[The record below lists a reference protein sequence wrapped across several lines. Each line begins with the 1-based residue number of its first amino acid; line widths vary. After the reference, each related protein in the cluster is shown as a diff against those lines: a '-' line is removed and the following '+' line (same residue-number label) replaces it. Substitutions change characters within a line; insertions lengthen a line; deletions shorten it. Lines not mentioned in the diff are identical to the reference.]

1 MDALKQRVADAVDR
15 LGDEL
20 TALSLDIH
28 AHPELAFQETHAAD
42 RLARFLAARG
52 FRVEA
57 GVGGVPTAFRAS
69 LETGPGPTLAILCE
83 YDALPGVGHA
93 CGHNVIAAAGAG
105 AGAALMAACDGLPAG
120 RVLVIGTPA
129 EERGG
134 GKGCLV
140 EAGLFR
146 DVDAA
151 MMIHGFDRTLLHQ
164 DLLGVARV
172 SFEWAGRAAHASVD
186 PWEGVNALDACVA
199 TFNTVAMLRQQMRP
213 GCRIHGI
220 VADGGGIVADGVAA
234 ANVIPERAAADFNVR
249 GPSLESMWALHRRVV
264 ACAEAAAASTA
275 TRLTVTRHPDV
286 YEPLRRNQGLLDVFA
301 ANLDATGLAEGPAAP
316 DRLASS
322 DIGNVSQVTP
332 TIHAW
337 VRIAALG
344 TAIHTREFAAAAAAP
359 SARAGLLAGAKL
371 MALSAVDL
379 LADGSRLRAIKE
391 EFARR

>member
-1 MDALKQRVADAVDR
+1 MDALKRRVADAVER

-28 AHPELAFQETHAAD
+28 AHPELAFEETRAAD
-42 RLARFLAARG
+42 RVGRFLTEHG
-52 FRVEA
+52 FKVEA
-57 GVGGVPTAFRAS
+57 GVGGIPTAFRAS
-69 LETGPGPTLAILCE
+69 LEIGPGPTLAILCE

-105 AGAALMAACDGLPAG
+105 AGAALMAARDGLPSG
-120 RVLVIGTPA
+120 RVVVIGTPA

-172 SFEWAGRAAHASVD
+172 TFEWEGRAAHASVD

-199 TFNTVAMLRQQMRP
+199 TFNGVAMLRQQMRP
-213 GCRIHGI
+213 DCRIHGV
-220 VADGGGIVADGVAA
+220 VAEGGIAG
-234 ANVIPERAAADFNVR
+234 NIIPERAVADFNVR
-249 GPSLESMWALHRRVV
+249 GPSLEAMWALHRRVV
-264 ACAEAAAASTA
+264 ACAEAAALASA

-286 YEPLRRNQGLLDVFA
+286 YEPMRRNHGLLDVFA
-301 ANLDATGLAEGPAAP
+301 ANLGASGLAEGPAAP

-337 VRIAALG
+337 VQIAALG
-344 TAIHTREFAAAAAAP
+344 TAIHTREFAGAAAAP
-359 SARAGLLAGAKL
+359 SARVGLLAGAKL

-379 LADGSRLRAIKE
+379 LADPSRLRVIKE
-391 EFARR
+391 EFTRR

>member
-1 MDALKQRVADAVDR
+1 MDDLKRRIARSVDG

-20 TALSLDIH
+20 TALSLSIH
-28 AHPELAFQETHAAD
+28 AHPELAFEERRACGWIGD
-42 RLARFLAARG
+42 FLAKRG
-52 FRVEA
+52 FRVET
-57 GVGGVPTAFRAS
+57 GVGGVGTAFRAT

-83 YDALPGVGHA
+83 YDALPGIGHA

-105 AGAALMAACDGLPAG
+105 AGAALMAVRDHLPSG
-120 RVLVIGTPA
+120 RIQVIGTPA

-134 GKGCLV
+134 GKGVLV
-140 EAGLFR
+140 AAGLFEG
-146 DVDAA
+146 VDSA

-164 DLLGVARV
+164 DLLGVVRV
-172 SFEWAGRAAHASVD
+172 TFEWTGRAAHASVD

-199 TFNTVAMLRQQMRP
+199 TFNAVAMLRQQMRP

-220 VADGGGIVADGVAA
+220 VAEGGAA
-234 ANVIPERAAADFNVR
+234 ANVIPERAVADFNVR
-249 GPSLESMWALHRRVV
+249 GPSLEAMWALYHRVV
-264 ACAEAAAASTA
+264 AAAEGAAATTG

-286 YEPLRRNQGLLDVFA
+286 YEPLRRNGALNDVFA
-301 ANLDATGLAEGPAAP
+301 GNLAAAGLAEGPAAP

-337 VRIAALG
+337 VAIAPLG

-359 SARAGLLAGAKL
+359 PARAGLLAGAKL
-371 MALSAVDL
+371 MALSAADL
-379 LADGSRLRAIKE
+379 LADPSRLAAVKQ
-391 EFARR
+391 EFGRR

>member
-1 MDALKQRVADAVDR
+1 MDALKQRVAAAVER
-15 LGDEL
+15 LGDQL

-28 AHPELAFQETHAAD
+28 AHPELAFQETHAAE
-42 RLARFLAARG
+42 RVGRFLAEQG
-52 FRVEA
+52 FKVEA
-57 GVGGVPTAFRAS
+57 GVGGIPTAFRAS

-105 AGAALMAACDGLPAG
+105 AGAALMAARDGLPSG
-120 RVLVIGTPA
+120 RVVVIGTPA

-172 SFEWAGRAAHASVD
+172 TFEWEGRAAHASVD

-199 TFNTVAMLRQQMRP
+199 TFNGVAMLRQQMRP
-213 GCRIHGI
+213 DCRIHGV
-220 VADGGGIVADGVAA
+220 VAEGGIAG
-234 ANVIPERAAADFNVR
+234 NIIPERAVADFNVR
-249 GPSLESMWALHRRVV
+249 GPSLEAMWALHRRVV
-264 ACAEAAAASTA
+264 ACAEAAAVATA
-275 TRLTVTRHPDV
+275 TRLTVTRHSDV
-286 YEPLRRNQGLLDVFA
+286 YEPMRRNQGLLDVFA
-301 ANLDATGLAEGPAAP
+301 ANLGESGLAEGPAAP

-337 VRIAALG
+337 VQIAALG

-379 LADGSRLRAIKE
+379 LADPSRLRVIKE
-391 EFARR
+391 EFTRR

>member
-1 MDALKQRVADAVDR
+1 MDALKRRVAAAVER

-28 AHPELAFQETHAAD
+28 AHPELAFEETHAAD
-42 RLARFLAARG
+42 RVGRFLTEQG
-52 FRVEA
+52 FKVEA
-57 GVGGVPTAFRAS
+57 GVGGIPTAFRAS

-105 AGAALMAACDGLPAG
+105 AGAALMAARDGLPSG
-120 RVLVIGTPA
+120 RVVVIGTPA

-172 SFEWAGRAAHASVD
+172 TFEWEGRAAHASVD

-199 TFNTVAMLRQQMRP
+199 TFNGVAMLRQQMRP
-213 GCRIHGI
+213 DCRIHGV
-220 VADGGGIVADGVAA
+220 VAEGGIAG
-234 ANVIPERAAADFNVR
+234 NIIPERAVADFNVR
-249 GPSLESMWALHRRVV
+249 GPSLEAMWALHRRVI
-264 ACAEAAAASTA
+264 ACAEAAALATA

-286 YEPLRRNQGLLDVFA
+286 YEPMRRNRGLLDVFA
-301 ANLDATGLAEGPAAP
+301 ANLGASGLAEGPAAP

-337 VRIAALG
+337 VQIAALG
-344 TAIHTREFAAAAAAP
+344 TAIHTREFAGAAAAP
-359 SARAGLLAGAKL
+359 SARVGLLAGAKL

-379 LADGSRLRAIKE
+379 LADPSRLRVIKE
-391 EFARR
+391 EFTRR

>member
-1 MDALKQRVADAVDR
+1 MGALKQRVADAVDR

-20 TALSLDIH
+20 TTLSLDIH
-28 AHPELAFQETHAAD
+28 EHPELAFEETHAAA
-42 RLARFLAARG
+42 LLGRFLAAHG
-52 FRVEA
+52 FRVE
-57 GVGGVPTAFRAS
+57 GPVGGVATAFRAS

-105 AGAALMAACDGLPAG
+105 AGAALMAVRDGLPAG
-120 RVLVIGTPA
+120 RILVIGTPA

-186 PWEGVNALDACVA
+186 PWEGANALDACVA
-199 TFNTVAMLRQQMRP
+199 TFNAVAMLRQQMRP
-213 GCRIHGI
+213 DCRIHGI
-220 VADGGGIVADGVAA
+220 VVDGGMA

-264 ACAEAAAASTA
+264 ACAEAAAASTG
-275 TRLTVTRHPDV
+275 TRLGVTRHPDV

-301 ANLDATGLAEGPAAP
+301 ANLGAAGLAQGPAAP

-337 VRIAALG
+337 VQIAALG

>member
-1 MDALKQRVADAVDR
+1 MDALKQRVADAVER

-28 AHPELAFQETHAAD
+28 AHPELAFEETHAVD
-42 RLARFLAARG
+42 RVGRFLAGQG
-52 FRVEA
+52 FKVEA
-57 GVGGVPTAFRAS
+57 GVGGISTAFRAS

-105 AGAALMAACDGLPAG
+105 AGAALMAARDGLPAG
-120 RVLVIGTPA
+120 RVMVIGTPA

-146 DVDAA
+146 DVDTA

-172 SFEWAGRAAHASVD
+172 SFQWEGRASHASVD

-199 TFNTVAMLRQQMRP
+199 TFNGVAMLRQQMRP
-213 GCRIHGI
+213 DCRIHGV
-220 VADGGGIVADGVAA
+220 VAEGGIAG
-234 ANVIPERAAADFNVR
+234 NIIPERAAADFNVR
-249 GPSLESMWALHRRVV
+249 GPSLEAMWALHQRVV
-264 ACAEAAAASTA
+264 ACAEAAAVATA

-286 YEPLRRNQGLLDVFA
+286 YEPMRRNQALLDVFA
-301 ANLDATGLAEGPAAP
+301 ANLGASGLAEGPAAP

-337 VRIAALG
+337 VQIAALG
-344 TAIHTREFAAAAAAP
+344 TAIHTREFAAAAAGP

-379 LADGSRLRAIKE
+379 LADPPRLRAIKE
-391 EFARR
+391 EFTRR

>member
-1 MDALKQRVADAVDR
+1 MDALKRRVAAAVER

-28 AHPELAFQETHAAD
+28 AHPELAFEETHAAD
-42 RLARFLAARG
+42 RVGRFLTEQG
-52 FRVEA
+52 FKVEA
-57 GVGGVPTAFRAS
+57 GVGGIPTAFRAS

-105 AGAALMAACDGLPAG
+105 AGAALMAARDGLPSG
-120 RVLVIGTPA
+120 RVVVIGTPA

-172 SFEWAGRAAHASVD
+172 TFEWEGRAAHASVD

-199 TFNTVAMLRQQMRP
+199 TFNGVAMLRQQMRP
-213 GCRIHGI
+213 DCRIHGV
-220 VADGGGIVADGVAA
+220 VAEGGIAG
-234 ANVIPERAAADFNVR
+234 NIIPERAVADFNVR
-249 GPSLESMWALHRRVV
+249 GPSLEAMWALHRRVV
-264 ACAEAAAASTA
+264 ACAEAAALATA

-286 YEPLRRNQGLLDVFA
+286 YEPMRRNQGLLDVFA
-301 ANLDATGLAEGPAAP
+301 ANLGASGLAEGPAAP

-337 VRIAALG
+337 VQIAALG

-359 SARAGLLAGAKL
+359 SARVGLLAGAKL

-379 LADGSRLRAIKE
+379 LADPSRLRAIKE
-391 EFARR
+391 EFTRR

>member
-1 MDALKQRVADAVDR
+1 MDALKRRVADAVER

-28 AHPELAFQETHAAD
+28 AHPELSFGETHAAE
-42 RLARFLAARG
+42 RVGRFLTAQG
-52 FRVEA
+52 FKVEA
-57 GVGGVPTAFRAS
+57 GVGGIPTAFRAS
-69 LETGPGPTLAILCE
+69 LENGPGPTLAILCE

-105 AGAALMAACDGLPAG
+105 AGAALMAARDRLPTG
-120 RVLVIGTPA
+120 RVVVIGTPA

-172 SFEWAGRAAHASVD
+172 SFAWEGRAAHASVD

-199 TFNTVAMLRQQMRP
+199 TFNGVAMLRQQMRP
-213 GCRIHGI
+213 DCRIHGV
-220 VADGGGIVADGVAA
+220 VAEGGIAG
-234 ANVIPERAAADFNVR
+234 NIIPERAAADFNVR
-249 GPSLESMWALHRRVV
+249 GPSLEAMWALHRRVV
-264 ACAEAAAASTA
+264 ACAEAAALATA

-286 YEPLRRNQGLLDVFA
+286 YEPMRRNQGLLDVFA
-301 ANLDATGLAEGPAAP
+301 ANLGRSGLAEGPAAP

-337 VRIAALG
+337 IQIAALG
-344 TAIHTREFAAAAAAP
+344 TAIHTREFAKAAAAP

-379 LADGSRLRAIKE
+379 LADPARLRAIKE

>member
-1 MDALKQRVADAVDR
+1 MDALKRRVAAAVER

-28 AHPELAFQETHAAD
+28 AHPELAFEETHAAD
-42 RLARFLAARG
+42 RVGRFLTEQG
-52 FRVEA
+52 FKVEA
-57 GVGGVPTAFRAS
+57 GVGGIPTAFRAS

-105 AGAALMAACDGLPAG
+105 AGAALMAARDGLPSG
-120 RVLVIGTPA
+120 RVVVIGTPA

-172 SFEWAGRAAHASVD
+172 TFEWEGRAAHASVD

-199 TFNTVAMLRQQMRP
+199 TFNGVAMLRQQMRP
-213 GCRIHGI
+213 DCRIHGV
-220 VADGGGIVADGVAA
+220 VAEGGIAG
-234 ANVIPERAAADFNVR
+234 NIIPERAVADFNVR
-249 GPSLESMWALHRRVV
+249 GPSLEAMWALHRRVV
-264 ACAEAAAASTA
+264 ACAEAAALATA

-286 YEPLRRNQGLLDVFA
+286 YEPMRRNQGLLDVFA
-301 ANLDATGLAEGPAAP
+301 ANLGASGLAEGPAAP

-337 VRIAALG
+337 VQIAALG
-344 TAIHTREFAAAAAAP
+344 TAIHTREFAGAAAAP
-359 SARAGLLAGAKL
+359 SARLGLLAGAKL

-379 LADGSRLRAIKE
+379 LADPSRLRVIKE
-391 EFARR
+391 EFTRR

>member
-1 MDALKQRVADAVDR
+1 MSTVKDGIAQAVDR
-15 LGDEL
+15 LADEL
-20 TALSLDIH
+20 ETLSNKIH
-28 AHPELAFQETHAAD
+28 DNPELAYEEVKACAWLSD
-42 RLARFLAARG
+42 FLGRQG
-52 FRVEA
+52 FKVEQ
-57 GVGGVPTAFRAS
+57 GVGGVETAFRATI
-69 LETGPGPTLAILCE
+69 ETGEGPTIAILCE
-83 YDALPGVGHA
+83 YDALPGIGHA
-93 CGHNVIAAAGAG
+93 CGHNVIATSGAG
-105 AGAALMAACDGLPAG
+105 AGAALAAVKGQLPKG
-120 RVLVIGTPA
+120 RVQVIGTPA
-129 EERGG
+129 EEGGG
-134 GKGCLV
+134 GKIKLIK
-140 EAGLFR
+140 AGVFK

-186 PWEGVNALDACVA
+186 PWEGANALDACVA
-199 TFNTVAMLRQQMRP
+199 TFNAVAMLRQQMRP
-213 GCRIHGI
+213 DCRIHGI
-220 VADGGGIVADGVAA
+220 VADGGMA

-264 ACAEAAAASTA
+264 ACAEAAAASTG
-275 TRLTVTRHPDV
+275 TRLSVTRHPDV

-301 ANLDATGLAEGPAAP
+301 ANLGAAGLAQGPAAP

-337 VRIAALG
+337 VQIAALG

-379 LADGSRLRAIKE
+379 LADASRLRAIKE

>member
-1 MDALKQRVADAVDR
+1 MDALKRRVAAAVER

-42 RLARFLAARG
+42 RVGRFLTEQG
-52 FRVEA
+52 FKVEA
-57 GVGGVPTAFRAS
+57 GVGGIPTAFRAS

-105 AGAALMAACDGLPAG
+105 AGAALMAARDGLPSG
-120 RVLVIGTPA
+120 RVVVIGTPA

-172 SFEWAGRAAHASVD
+172 TFEWEGRAAHASVD

-199 TFNTVAMLRQQMRP
+199 TFNGVAMLRQQMRP
-213 GCRIHGI
+213 DCRIHGV
-220 VADGGGIVADGVAA
+220 VAEGGIAG
-234 ANVIPERAAADFNVR
+234 NIIPERAVADFNVR
-249 GPSLESMWALHRRVV
+249 GPSLEAMWALHRRVV
-264 ACAEAAAASTA
+264 ACAEAAALATA

-286 YEPLRRNQGLLDVFA
+286 YEPMRRNQGLLDVFA
-301 ANLDATGLAEGPAAP
+301 ANLGASGLAEGPAAP

-337 VRIAALG
+337 VQIAALG
-344 TAIHTREFAAAAAAP
+344 TAIHTREFATAAAAP
-359 SARAGLLAGAKL
+359 SARVGLLAGAKL

-379 LADGSRLRAIKE
+379 LADPSRLRVIKE
-391 EFARR
+391 EFTRR

>member
-1 MDALKQRVADAVDR
+1 MDALKQRVAAAVER
-15 LGDEL
+15 LGDQL

-28 AHPELAFQETHAAD
+28 AHPELAFQESHAAD
-42 RLARFLAARG
+42 RVGRFLTEQG
-52 FRVEA
+52 FKVEA
-57 GVGGVPTAFRAS
+57 GVGGIPTAFRAS

-105 AGAALMAACDGLPAG
+105 AGAALMAARDGLPSG
-120 RVLVIGTPA
+120 RVVVIGTPA

-172 SFEWAGRAAHASVD
+172 TFEWEGRAAHASVD

-199 TFNTVAMLRQQMRP
+199 TFNGVAMLRQQMRP
-213 GCRIHGI
+213 DCRIHG
-220 VADGGGIVADGVAA
+220 VVTEGGITG
-234 ANVIPERAAADFNVR
+234 NIIPERAVADFNVR
-249 GPSLESMWALHRRVV
+249 GPSLEAMWALHRRVI
-264 ACAEAAAASTA
+264 ACAEAAALATA

-286 YEPLRRNQGLLDVFA
+286 YEPMRRNQGLLDVFA
-301 ANLDATGLAEGPAAP
+301 ANLGASGLAEGPAAP

-337 VRIAALG
+337 VQIAALG
-344 TAIHTREFAAAAAAP
+344 TAIHTREFAGAATAP
-359 SARAGLLAGAKL
+359 SARVGLLAGAKL

-379 LADGSRLRAIKE
+379 LADPSRLRVIKE
-391 EFARR
+391 EFTRR

>member
-1 MDALKQRVADAVDR
+1 MDALKRRVADAVER

-28 AHPELAFQETHAAD
+28 AHPELAFEETRAAD
-42 RLARFLAARG
+42 RVGRFLTEQG
-52 FRVEA
+52 FKVEA
-57 GVGGVPTAFRAS
+57 GVGGIPTAFRAS

-105 AGAALMAACDGLPAG
+105 AGAALMAARDGLPSG
-120 RVLVIGTPA
+120 RVVVIGTPA

-172 SFEWAGRAAHASVD
+172 TFEWEGRAAHASVD

-199 TFNTVAMLRQQMRP
+199 TFNGVAMLRQQMRP
-213 GCRIHGI
+213 DCRIHGV
-220 VADGGGIVADGVAA
+220 VAEGGIAG
-234 ANVIPERAAADFNVR
+234 NIIPERAVADFNVR
-249 GPSLESMWALHRRVV
+249 GPSLEAMWTLHRRVV
-264 ACAEAAAASTA
+264 ACAEAAALATA

-286 YEPLRRNQGLLDVFA
+286 YEPMRRNQGLLDVFA
-301 ANLDATGLAEGPAAP
+301 ANLGASGLAEGPAAP

-337 VRIAALG
+337 VQIAALG
-344 TAIHTREFAAAAAAP
+344 TAIHTREFAGAAAAP
-359 SARAGLLAGAKL
+359 SARVGLLAGAKL
-371 MALSAVDL
+371 MALGAVDL
-379 LADGSRLRAIKE
+379 LADPSRLRVIKE
-391 EFARR
+391 EFTRR

>member
-1 MDALKQRVADAVDR
+1 MDALKRRVAAAVER

-28 AHPELAFQETHAAD
+28 AHPELAFEETHAAD
-42 RLARFLAARG
+42 RVGRFLTEQG
-52 FRVEA
+52 FKVEA
-57 GVGGVPTAFRAS
+57 GVGGIPTAFRAS

-105 AGAALMAACDGLPAG
+105 AGAALMAARDGLPPG
-120 RVLVIGTPA
+120 RVVVIGTPA

-172 SFEWAGRAAHASVD
+172 TFEWEGRAAHASVD

-199 TFNTVAMLRQQMRP
+199 TFNGVAMLRQQMRP
-213 GCRIHGI
+213 DCRIHGV
-220 VADGGGIVADGVAA
+220 VAEGGIAG
-234 ANVIPERAAADFNVR
+234 NIIPERAVADFNVR
-249 GPSLESMWALHRRVV
+249 GPSLEAMWALHRRVV
-264 ACAEAAAASTA
+264 ACAEAAALATA

-286 YEPLRRNQGLLDVFA
+286 YEPMRRNQGLLDVFA
-301 ANLDATGLAEGPAAP
+301 ANLGASGLAEGPAAP

-332 TIHAW
+332 TIHGW
-337 VRIAALG
+337 VQIAALG

-379 LADGSRLRAIKE
+379 LADPARLRAIKE
-391 EFARR
+391 EFARP

>member
-1 MDALKQRVADAVDR
+1 MDALKRRVAAAVER

-28 AHPELAFQETHAAD
+28 AHPELAFEETHAAD
-42 RLARFLAARG
+42 RVGRFLTEQG
-52 FRVEA
+52 FKVEA
-57 GVGGVPTAFRAS
+57 GVGGIPTAFRAS

-105 AGAALMAACDGLPAG
+105 AGAALMAARDGLPSG
-120 RVLVIGTPA
+120 RVVVIGTPA

-172 SFEWAGRAAHASVD
+172 TFEWEGRAAHASVD

-199 TFNTVAMLRQQMRP
+199 TFNGVAMLRQQMRP
-213 GCRIHGI
+213 DCRIHGV
-220 VADGGGIVADGVAA
+220 VAEGGIAG
-234 ANVIPERAAADFNVR
+234 NIIPERAVADFNVR
-249 GPSLESMWALHRRVV
+249 GPSLEAMWALHRRVV
-264 ACAEAAAASTA
+264 ACAEAAALATA

-286 YEPLRRNQGLLDVFA
+286 YEPMRRNQGLLDVFA
-301 ANLDATGLAEGPAAP
+301 ANLGASGLAEGPAAP

-337 VRIAALG
+337 VQIAALG
-344 TAIHTREFAAAAAAP
+344 TAIHTREFATAAAAP
-359 SARAGLLAGAKL
+359 SARVGLLAGAKL

-379 LADGSRLRAIKE
+379 LADPSRLRVIKE
-391 EFARR
+391 EFTRR